1 MKLSI
6 VSPLLPVSSFYIYSA
21 RITRPIFEFS
31 FHKNYTQADLC
42 LSNVD
47 LYSFNFI
54 HMTIKW
60 FLYYFHT
67 NFILFYAN
75 CFIQALRRRHHTVGS
90 NQSNAIE
97 EAKKINQMNRDK
109 RHQTIDNSQSVSNTL
124 LQVWSTAIQSV

>member
-1 MKLSI
+1 
-6 VSPLLPVSSFYIYSA
+6 
-21 RITRPIFEFS
+21 
-31 FHKNYTQADLC
+31 
-42 LSNVD
+42 
-47 LYSFNFI
+47 
-54 HMTIKW
+54 MTKKW
-60 FLYYFHT
+60 FLYYFPT

-124 LQVWSTAIQSV
+124 LQVWSTAIQSVQNLVCYFSRIVFYVYCGETRFYAVRVNSKGVKYL